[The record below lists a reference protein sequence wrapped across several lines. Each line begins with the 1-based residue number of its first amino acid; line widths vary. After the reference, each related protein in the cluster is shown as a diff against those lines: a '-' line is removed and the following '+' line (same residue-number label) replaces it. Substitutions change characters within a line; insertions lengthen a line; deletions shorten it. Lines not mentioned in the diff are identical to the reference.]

1 MIKVNNI
8 KLSIFEDSSEL
19 TEKIAHKLRIHKSEI
34 EQYKIIK
41 ESIDARRKGQLDF
54 VYQVAVK
61 LHRDEQKLI
70 RKIQSPEV
78 TYLKGEIK
86 KEILQGAQSLSN
98 RPVVIGT
105 GPAGLFCGLLLA
117 QKGYKPI
124 LLERGASV
132 DERTAKVEAFWKN
145 QILDTET
152 NVQFGEGGAGT
163 FSDGKLTTRIKDT
176 RCQTVLEELVAH
188 GAPDKILF
196 KAKPHIG
203 TDILKNVVKSIREK
217 IISLGGEVHFHS
229 KVTDLIV
236 KNEQVVG
243 VEINHNTTLSAE
255 VVVLAVGHSA
265 RDTYEMLCSKEIEMQ
280 QKPFSIGVRIEHPQ
294 SLIDTNQYGSFAGHP
309 KLGAAEYT
317 LTHQSKNGRG
327 IYSFCMCPGGIV
339 VAAASEENTI
349 VTNGMSEFARNR
361 ENANSALVVTV
372 GSTDFGSSHPLAGVE
387 FQRKWERLAFEIGGR
402 NYNAPVQRVGD
413 FLDNRPSRTLGSQ
426 STSFTGQVT
435 PADLKCALP
444 SCVTNT
450 MVEGLQIFDRK
461 IQGYAAKDILMI
473 GVETRTSAPVRIVRD
488 ESFQATKLRGLYPA
502 GEGAGYAGG
511 IMSAAVDG
519 LKIAEEIISMYSI
532 PLT

>member
-19 TEKIAHKLRIHKSEI
+19 TDKIANKLKIPKSEI

-41 ESIDARRKGQLDF
+41 ESVDARRKGQLDF

-61 LHRDEQKLI
+61 LRGDEQKRI
-70 RKIQSPEV
+70 RKIQSPDV
-78 TYLKGEIK
+78 TYLQGEIK
-86 KEILQGAQSLSN
+86 REIPEGSQPLSH

-132 DERTAKVEAFWKN
+132 DERTEKVQTFWKN

-163 FSDGKLTTRIKDT
+163 FSDGKLTTRIKDS
-176 RCQTVLEELVAH
+176 RCQIVLEEFAAH
-188 GAPDKILF
+188 GAPEKTLF

-203 TDILKNVVKSIREK
+203 TDILKNVVKNIREK

-229 KVTDLIV
+229 KVTDIIV
-236 KNEQVVG
+236 KNGQVVG
-243 VEINHNTTLSAE
+243 VEINHNTILSAE
-255 VVVLAVGHSA
+255 VVVLAIGHSA
-265 RDTYEMLCSKEIEMQ
+265 RDTYEMLHTKEIEMQ

-294 SLIDTNQYGSFAGHP
+294 NLIDTNQYGDFAGHP

-339 VAAASEENTI
+339 VAAASEENTV
-349 VTNGMSEFARNR
+349 VTNGMSEFARNG

-372 GSTDFGSSHPLAGVE
+372 GSEDFGSKHPLAGVE
-387 FQRKWERLAFEIGGR
+387 FQRKWEKLAFNIAGR
-402 NYNAPVQRVGD
+402 NYNAPVQTVGD
-413 FLDNRPSRTLGSQ
+413 FLENRPSRNIVSQ
-426 STSFTGQVT
+426 STSYTGNIT
-435 PADLKCALP
+435 PTDLKCALP
-444 SCVTNT
+444 NYVTNT
-450 MVEGLQIFDRK
+450 MVEGLQVFDRK
-461 IQGYAAKDILMI
+461 IPGYAGKDILMI
-473 GVETRTSAPVRIVRD
+473 GVETRTSAPVRILRN
-488 ESFQATKLRGLYPA
+488 ESLQATKLTGLYPA

-519 LKIAEEIISMYSI
+519 LKIAEEIISMYRM
-532 PLT
+532 P